1 MAHGRLG
8 RCALDATRATSI
20 GLVPFPVKEKL
31 GGPVQQEENRQEKMV
46 DVGCQVD
53 LTIGTCRSKR
63 SQNFK
68 QSKLWQNFC

>member
-8 RCALDATRATSI
+8 RSALDATRATSI
-20 GLVPFPVKEKL
+20 GLVLFPVKEKL

-53 LTIGTCRSKR
+53 LTIGTCRSER

-68 QSKLWQNFC
+68 QGKLWQNFC